1 MVIKNIAA
9 TGKFSSDRTITEYA
23 TEVWGV
29 EPTDLKIPPPNEPR
43 EAIEETARALKKMWG
58 GLTDEGRLH
67 VYKSCSLSLSLCF
80 YPSSFTSLDLFKN
93 FFPKKITSAR
103 GFSFS
108 PQFLLPMHLSRGT
121 RIVKIVCYSLLAQVN
136 SEESV
141 WRRHMWSSGSV
152 GVSAFQDFSGMTE
165 QPTRM
170 HFNDITATS
179 YLLLVTV
186 SPSLLLEDRWSS
198 KIYF

>member
-1 MVIKNIAA
+1 MRAA
-9 TGKFSSDRTITEYA
+9 FMFT
-23 TEVWGV
+23 
-29 EPTDLKIPPPNEPR
+29 N
-43 EAIEETARALKKMWG
+43 
-58 GLTDEGRLH
+58 H
-67 VYKSCSLSLSLCF
+67 VLYLSLSAFILRASRHWIF
-80 YPSSFTSLDLFKN
+80 LRT